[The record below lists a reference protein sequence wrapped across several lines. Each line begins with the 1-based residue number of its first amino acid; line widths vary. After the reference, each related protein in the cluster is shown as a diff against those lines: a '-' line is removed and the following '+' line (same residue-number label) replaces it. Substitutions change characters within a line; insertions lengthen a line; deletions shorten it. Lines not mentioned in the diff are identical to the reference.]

1 MSSIFIPAIIKALIE
16 PLRHTL
22 KDSDPYV
29 RKTAAICVAKLYA
42 FDKRLVDK
50 EGFVN
55 DLRDLLADSN
65 PTVIANAVAAL
76 IEISER
82 SDNIQLRLNMTIASK
97 LVNAMAECSECVIA
111 ASNWL
116 ELIHDVAVVQMGTDL
131 YSRIAHVLRTGR
143 NDRRRNHGRTH
154 LNPSATCQFCCCP
167 HYHQS
172 HPLPSQLYGRCE
184 SY

>member
-97 LVNAMAECSECVIA
+97 LVNAMAECSECVS
-111 ASNWL
+111 ASSN
-116 ELIHDVAVVQMGTDL
+116 
-131 YSRIAHVLRTGR
+131 
-143 NDRRRNHGRTH
+143 
-154 LNPSATCQFCCCP
+154 
-167 HYHQS
+167 
-172 HPLPSQLYGRCE
+172 
-184 SY
+184 